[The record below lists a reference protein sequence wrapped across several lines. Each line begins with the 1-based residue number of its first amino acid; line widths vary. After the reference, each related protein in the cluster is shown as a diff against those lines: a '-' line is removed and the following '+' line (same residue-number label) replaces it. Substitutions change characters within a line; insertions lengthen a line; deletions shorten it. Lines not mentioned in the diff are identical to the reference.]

1 LELRIELIDP
11 ADRRSAG
18 GRILAA
24 AAPEEVAAVEESHTG
39 RHLRGRIDAG
49 GTAARA
55 ARDKAG
61 KGRMRAKR
69 PLA

>member
-1 LELRIELIDP
+1 MHLELRIELFDP
-11 ADRRSAG
+11 ADRRSARG
-18 GRILAA
+18 GGGGGEPHRGYLW
-24 AAPEEVAAVEESHTG
+24 
-39 RHLRGRIDAG
+39 GRIDAG

-61 KGRMRAKR
+61 TGRMRAKR

>member
-1 LELRIELIDP
+1 M
-11 ADRRSAG
+11 
-18 GRILAA
+18 AA

-39 RHLRGRIDAG
+39 RYLRGRIDAG

>member
-1 LELRIELIDP
+1 
-11 ADRRSAG
+11 
-18 GRILAA
+18 
-24 AAPEEVAAVEESHTG
+24 VAVVEASHTG
-39 RHLRGRIDAG
+39 RYLRGRIDAG